1 MEGRPY
7 KNIIK
12 VDREEEKRF
21 YRIMNEL
28 KTKRNV
34 IIEDASTPEWKN
46 TLISIGKRTKPLLD
60 KKIIEQPLIWNTANR
75 EHKDMRLIHIPDN
88 IIIEEKE
95 GNRQSFFH
103 FKRRQII

>member
-1 MEGRPY
+1 MPNF
-7 KNIIK
+7 KNTII
-12 VDREEEKRF
+12 VNREEEKRF

-34 IIEDASTPEWKN
+34 IIDDASTPGWAG
-46 TLISIGKRTKPLLD
+46 TLRSIGIRTKQLLD
-60 KKIIEQPLIWNTANR
+60 NDMIDQPLIWRTENKKHFN
-75 EHKDMRLIHIPDN
+75 KRLIHIPDN

-95 GNRQSFFH
+95 GNKESSFH